1 MSALTG
7 GEPPKITIFA
17 GHYGSGKTHLAVNY
31 ALSLRGAG
39 KRAALVDLDIVNP
52 YFRTSDAAD
61 ILKGGD
67 IDVIASAYA
76 GSNVDIPAVP
86 AETRRIIDDPSLY
99 AVVDVGGDD
108 RGALALGA
116 YAKEFAAAGCRM
128 YAVVNMYRPLSA
140 EPEDATEIIRG
151 VETASGL
158 KFSGIINNSN
168 LGRETTADHVRG
180 SVRYAGA
187 VAMMAGLPL
196 AATAVREDLAEQLT
210 GIPDLFPIRL
220 LEKKEWRI

>member
-1 MSALTG
+1 MTTLSG
-7 GEPPKITIFA
+7 GEPPRITIFA

-31 ALSLRGAG
+31 ALLLRRAG
-39 KRAALVDLDIVNP
+39 VRSVLVDLDIVNP

-61 ILKGGD
+61 ILKGGG
-67 IDVIASAYA
+67 IDVIASAFA
-76 GSNVDIPAVP
+76 GSNVDIPAIP
-86 AETRRIIDDPSLY
+86 AETRRIIDDPSIR

-140 EPEDATEIIRG
+140 EPEDATAIIR
-151 VETASGL
+151 ETESASGL

-168 LGRETTADHVRG
+168 LGRETTADSVRA

-187 VAMMAGLPL
+187 VALAAGLPL
-196 AATAVREDLAEQLT
+196 TATVVRGDLAGQLS

-220 LEKKEWRI
+220 LDKKEWRI